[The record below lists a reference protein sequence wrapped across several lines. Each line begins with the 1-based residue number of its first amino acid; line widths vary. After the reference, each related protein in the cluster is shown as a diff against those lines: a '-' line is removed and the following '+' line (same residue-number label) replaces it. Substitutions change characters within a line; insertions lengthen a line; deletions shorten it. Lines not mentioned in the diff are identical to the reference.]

1 MKKSITLVLIL
12 LLLIGAVVA
21 VKKKM
26 AANAATPVLISYDLS
41 VKTFTPREGNVTL
54 TAPVLALVKNDR
66 DASLG
71 AKFPASVLSI
81 LPSGTSVK
89 AGEVVVRLDDRD
101 WVAKKAGLESA
112 LSSAQN
118 EEKAKALALEHEK
131 ESHKRTLELLA
142 VKGASI
148 EQSQAEE
155 SRIALLGADLSGVK
169 SKQAQ
174 IKSDIANLNTQLDYA
189 TLRASVEGVVGET
202 FAAVG
207 DVAVPGKVL
216 ASIRAKNGSYLWVRV
231 ALGTPAKTLLYE
243 NRRAS
248 LHFLQN
254 NNGMDEYRADM
265 ALNLPSGARIET
277 KMVTFEGNGIYLPRE
292 AVLLKEAKA
301 YVLVVDGHSAKAHEI
316 TIIARGDEGFVATNV
331 PGGKLA
337 LAKPDILLKLL
348 GGSSVATKE

>member
-1 MKKSITLVLIL
+1 MKKSITLILIL
-12 LLLIGAVVA
+12 LLVVGAVVA

-41 VKTFTPREGNVTL
+41 VKTFTPKETNSTL
-54 TAPVLALVKNDR
+54 TSPVLALVKNDR
-66 DASLG
+66 DALLS

-81 LPSGTSVK
+81 LPAGSAVK

-101 WVAKKAGLESA
+101 WVAKKEGLNSA
-112 LSSAQN
+112 LYSAQN

-148 EQSQAEE
+148 EQSQTEE

-174 IKSDIANLNTQLDYA
+174 IKSDITNVNAQLDYA
-189 TLRASVEGVVGET
+189 TLRAPTDGIVGET

-207 DVAVPGKVL
+207 DVAAPGKPL
-216 ASIRAKNGSYLWVRV
+216 ASIRAANGAYLSVRV
-231 ALGTPAKTLLYE
+231 ALGTPAKTLLYGE
-243 NRRAS
+243 HHAPLR
-248 LHFLQN
+248 FLQN

-277 KMVTFEGNGIYLPRE
+277 KMVTFEGNGIFLPCE
-292 AVLLKEAKA
+292 AVLLKDAKA
-301 YVLVVDGHSAKAHEI
+301 YVLVVDGHIAKAHEI
-316 TIIARGDEGFVATNV
+316 RVVAQGDEGFVAQSV
-331 PGGKLA
+331 PSGRLA

-348 GGSSVATKE
+348 GGASLAAKE

>member
-1 MKKSITLVLIL
+1 MKKSITLLLIL

-41 VKTFTPREGNVTL
+41 VKTFTPHEGNVTL
-54 TAPVLALVKNDR
+54 TAPVLALIKNDR

-89 AGEVVVRLDDRD
+89 AGEVVVRLDNRD
-101 WVAKKAGLESA
+101 LVAKKDGLNSA
-112 LSSAQN
+112 LGAAQN

-148 EQSQAEE
+148 EQSQGEE

-169 SKQAQ
+169 SKQSQ

-189 TLRASVEGVVGET
+189 TLRAPVEGIVGET

-207 DVAVPGKVL
+207 DVATPGKPL

-243 NRRAS
+243 NRRAP

-265 ALNLPSGARIET
+265 ALNLPSQARVEA

-316 TIIARGDEGFVATNV
+316 HVVAQGDEGFVAQSV
-331 PGGKLA
+331 RSGRLA

-348 GGSSVATKE
+348 GGASLAAKE

>member
-12 LLLIGAVVA
+12 LLVVGAVVA

-26 AANAATPVLISYDLS
+26 GANAAIPALSSYDLS
-41 VKTFTPREGNVTL
+41 VKTFTPKEENITL

-66 DASLG
+66 DASLS
-71 AKFPASVLSI
+71 AKFPANVLSI

-101 WVAKKAGLESA
+101 LVAKKESLNSA
-112 LSSAQN
+112 LSAARN
-118 EEKAKALALEHEK
+118 EETAKALALEHEK

-148 EQSQAEE
+148 EQSQGEE

-169 SKQAQ
+169 SKQTQ
-174 IKSDIANLNTQLDYA
+174 IKSDLNALQAQLDYT
-189 TLRASVEGVVGET
+189 TLRAPVEGIIGET

-207 DVAVPGKVL
+207 DVATPGKPL

-231 ALGTPAKTLLYE
+231 ALGTSAKTLIYV
-243 NRRAS
+243 NRRAP

-265 ALNLPSGARIET
+265 ALNLPSGARIEA
-277 KMVTFEGNGIYLPRE
+277 KMVTFEGNAIFLPHD
-292 AVLLKEAKA
+292 AVLLKEGKA

-316 TIIARGDEGFVATNV
+316 SIAAQGDEGFVATCV
-331 PGGKLA
+331 PSGKLA
-337 LAKPDILLKLL
+337 LAKPDLLLKL
-348 GGSSVATKE
+348 GGGASLAAKE

>member
-1 MKKSITLVLIL
+1 MKKIITIALIL
-12 LLLIGAVVA
+12 LLVVGAVFA

-26 AANAATPVLISYDLS
+26 GANAATPPLSSYDLS
-41 VKTFTPREGNVTL
+41 IKTFTPRDGNSTL

-66 DASLG
+66 DAQFS
-71 AKFPASVLSI
+71 AKFPAAVLSL
-81 LPSGTSVK
+81 LPSGTPVK

-101 WVAKKAGLESA
+101 WVAKKESLNSA

-148 EQSQAEE
+148 EQLQGEE

-174 IKSDIANLNTQLDYA
+174 IKSDMANVNAQLDYA
-189 TLRASVEGVVGET
+189 TLRAPSDGIVGET

-207 DVAVPGKVL
+207 DIATPGKPL
-216 ASIRAKNGSYLWVRV
+216 ASLRASNGSYLWVRV
-231 ALGTPAKTLLYE
+231 ALGTPVKTLLYE
-243 NRRAS
+243 NHRAP
-248 LHFLQN
+248 LRFLQN

-265 ALNLPSGARIET
+265 NVHLPSQARVEA
-277 KMVTFEGNGIYLPRE
+277 KMVTYEGEGIFLPRE
-292 AVLLKEAKA
+292 AVLLKESKA
-301 YVLVVDGHSAKAHEI
+301 YVLVVDGHRAKAHEI
-316 TIIARGDEGFVATNV
+316 NVVARGDEGFVATNV
-331 PGGKLA
+331 PSGRLA

-348 GGSSVATKE
+348 GGASLATKE

>member
-1 MKKSITLVLIL
+1 MKKSIAIVLVVLLI
-12 LLLIGAVVA
+12 IGAVVA

-26 AANAATPVLISYDLS
+26 GANAATPSLERYDLS

-71 AKFPASVLSI
+71 AKFPASVLFI
-81 LPSGTSVK
+81 LPSGTAVK
-89 AGEVVVRLDDRD
+89 KGDIIIRLDNRD
-101 WVAKKAGLESA
+101 LVAKKESLNSA

-118 EEKAKALALEHEK
+118 EEKAKALSFEHEK

-148 EQSQAEE
+148 EQSQGEE

-169 SKQAQ
+169 SKQSQ
-174 IKSDIANLNTQLDYA
+174 IKSDITNVNAQLDYA
-189 TLRASVEGVVGET
+189 TLRALSDGIVGET

-207 DVAVPGKVL
+207 DVAAPGKPL
-216 ASIRAKNGSYLWVRV
+216 CSIRAANGSYLWVRV

-243 NRRAS
+243 NRRAP

-265 ALNLPSGARIET
+265 ALNLPSQARVEA

-292 AVLLKEAKA
+292 TVLLKEGKA
-301 YVLVVDGHSAKAHEI
+301 YVLVVDGHIAKAHEI
-316 TIIARGDEGFVATNV
+316 SVVAEGDEGFVAKSLPN
-331 PGGKLA
+331 GRLA

-348 GGSSVATKE
+348 GGASLATKE

>member
-1 MKKSITLVLIL
+1 MKKIITIGLIL
-12 LLLIGAVVA
+12 LLVVGAVVA

-26 AANAATPVLISYDLS
+26 AANAATPALSSYDLNI
-41 VKTFTPREGNVTL
+41 KTFTPKEGNVTL
-54 TAPVLALVKNDR
+54 TSPVLALVKNDR
-66 DASLG
+66 DTLLS
-71 AKFPASVLSI
+71 AKFPASVLFV

-89 AGEVVVRLDDRD
+89 GGEVVVRLDDRD
-101 WVAKKAGLESA
+101 WVAKKESLNSA
-112 LSSAQN
+112 LSSALN
-118 EEKAKALALEHEK
+118 EEKAKALAFVHEK

-174 IKSDIANLNTQLDYA
+174 IKSDMTNVNAQLDYA
-189 TLRASVEGVVGET
+189 TLRAPSDGVVGET

-207 DVAVPGKVL
+207 DITAPGKPL
-216 ASIRAKNGSYLWVRV
+216 SSIRAANGSYLWVRV

-243 NRRAS
+243 NRRAP

-254 NNGMDEYRADM
+254 NNGMDEYRADIPV
-265 ALNLPSGARIET
+265 NLPSQARVEA
-277 KMVTFEGNGIYLPRE
+277 KMVTFEGNGIFLPRE
-292 AVLLKEAKA
+292 AVLLKGSNA
-301 YVLVVDGHSAKAHEI
+301 YVLVIDGHAAKAYEI
-316 TIIARGDEGFVATNV
+316 SVVARGDEGFVATGV
-331 PGGKLA
+331 PSGKLA